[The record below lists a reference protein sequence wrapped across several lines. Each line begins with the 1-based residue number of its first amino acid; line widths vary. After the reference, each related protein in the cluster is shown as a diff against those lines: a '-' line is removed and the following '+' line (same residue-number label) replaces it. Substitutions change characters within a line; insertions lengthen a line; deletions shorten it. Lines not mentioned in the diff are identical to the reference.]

1 MHFFVQRC
9 AAENTA
15 FPQKRGCHARPGE
28 KSAHHVWGRHTKRP
42 PRRTER
48 RGGRVPFFQFRYTMF
63 SRMSL
68 SATSAMNSL
77 FVGFSVPM

>member
-1 MHFFVQRC
+1 MP
-9 AAENTA
+9 APAKNLPTMS
-15 FPQKRGCHARPGE
+15 GG
-28 KSAHHVWGRHTKRP
+28 WHTKRP

-48 RGGRVPFFQFRYTMF
+48 QGGRVPFFQFRYTMF

>member
-1 MHFFVQRC
+1 MPAPAKNLPTMSGGGTQ
-9 AAENTA
+9 N
-15 FPQKRGCHARPGE
+15 ARPAAQ
-28 KSAHHVWGRHTKRP
+28 S
-42 PRRTER
+42 
-48 RGGRVPFFQFRYTMF
+48 GGAGASPFFQFRYTMF